1 MSEGFMKSALER
13 ALERADQIEV
23 PEEKLKEMEHR
34 SQGEQI
40 AAAFLRD
47 PKYALAEELDRFDR
61 EARKYVSKAVESILL
76 QNLVLPRKESD
87 VARNEEVFRGLSAIK
102 KNKNGLRQAKD
113 QLANLSNY
121 YVQAVRQNYEQ
132 LKSDVEREM
141 KQAIQ
146 QKTGMN
152 AGVKFN
158 VEQSPEF
165 QETWRQLSRKLDAEY
180 EKALTQLKQ
189 QIAAMD

>member
-1 MSEGFMKSALER
+1 MGKDFMRSALER

-47 PKYALAEELDRFDR
+47 PKYALAEELHKLDT
-61 EARKYVSKAVESILL
+61 EKKKYVSKAVESILL
-76 QNLVLPRKESD
+76 QNLVLPKKESD

-102 KNKNGLRQAKD
+102 RNKNGLRQAKD

-132 LKSDVEREM
+132 LKADVERVM
-141 KQAIQ
+141 HQAIQ

-165 QETWRQLSRKLDAEY
+165 QENWRQLSGKLDTEY
-180 EKALTQLKQ
+180 DKALTQLRQ
-189 QIAAMD
+189 QIVAMG